1 MPMKMTQNELILE
14 YLDQFG
20 SITPL
25 EAMRDLGVMRLS
37 ARIADLKEEGHSIIT
52 DMATVENRFGE
63 KTRVVRYR
71 LEGESNGH

>member
-1 MPMKMTQNELILE
+1 MLMKITQNELILE

-37 ARIADLKEEGHSIIT
+37 ARIADLKADGYSIVT
-52 DMATVENRFGE
+52 DMVAVPNRYGR
-63 KTRVVRYR
+63 KSHVARYR
-71 LEGESNGH
+71 LEGETDG